1 MAQKTLEKGSVWEKA
16 DTNGDGM
23 VTDKEM
29 AIKERMVLLENRDK
43 KEDQQR
49 YLVWFSA
56 LTVTAFIIVLM
67 TPLVPIERIDHLSG
81 IAAIWVLSN
90 MGVLASFI
98 GFNQLAKRNGEE
110 NAVEHGTGL
119 RSTSLRSAARI
130 SRVVQR
136 RI

>member
-1 MAQKTLEKGSVWEKA
+1 MTQKQLEKGSIWEKA
-16 DTNGDGM
+16 DTNGDGV
-23 VTDKEM
+23 VTDREM

-56 LTVTAFIIVLM
+56 VTVTAFIIVLM

-81 IAAIWVLSN
+81 IAEIWVLRN

-98 GFNQLAKRNGEE
+98 GFNQLAKRG
-110 NAVEHGTGL
+110 AKDDSKG
-119 RSTSLRSAARI
+119 
-130 SRVVQR
+130 
-136 RI
+136 

>member
-1 MAQKTLEKGSVWEKA
+1 LSQKTLEKGSVWEKA
-16 DTNGDGM
+16 DTNGDGV
-23 VTDKEM
+23 VTDREM

-56 LTVTAFIIVLM
+56 LTVTAFIIILM

-81 IAAIWVLSN
+81 IAEIWVLSN

-98 GFNQLAKRNGEE
+98 GFNNL
-110 NAVEHGTGL
+110 
-119 RSTSLRSAARI
+119 
-130 SRVVQR
+130 QR
-136 RI
+136 GQIKEK